1 MNSFPIWVFI
11 GGARTL
17 ISRTQKCLVPISD
30 VATVPDV
37 LRENVSAVDR
47 WIQVS
52 FFKLRAVFLEHLQLC
67 IAPFSSP
74 WNDHQNLLGW
84 RWIAFCLVQ
93 VYFAFNQTCCKNLRK
108 GQQLKTET
116 IKWIADTEIPRWHN
130 AGNKIVFSLWVLL
143 FRRMASFPF
152 VSRWPFPTVSL

>member
-11 GGARTL
+11 GGAWTL

-67 IAPFSSP
+67 I
-74 WNDHQNLLGW
+74 
-84 RWIAFCLVQ
+84 
-93 VYFAFNQTCCKNLRK
+93 LR
-108 GQQLKTET
+108 LSVPREMI
-116 IKWIADTEIPRWHN
+116 IKICSVDDE
-130 AGNKIVFSLWVLL
+130 
-143 FRRMASFPF
+143 
-152 VSRWPFPTVSL
+152 

>member
-30 VATVPDV
+30 VATAPDV

-52 FFKLRAVFLEHLQLC
+52 FLKMRPVFLEHLQLC
-67 IAPFSSP
+67 I
-74 WNDHQNLLGW
+74 
-84 RWIAFCLVQ
+84 
-93 VYFAFNQTCCKNLRK
+93 LR
-108 GQQLKTET
+108 LSVPREMI
-116 IKWIADTEIPRWHN
+116 IKICSVDDE
-130 AGNKIVFSLWVLL
+130 
-143 FRRMASFPF
+143 
-152 VSRWPFPTVSL
+152 

>member
-52 FFKLRAVFLEHLQLC
+52 FLKLRAVFLEHLQLC
-67 IAPFSSP
+67 I
-74 WNDHQNLLGW
+74 
-84 RWIAFCLVQ
+84 
-93 VYFAFNQTCCKNLRK
+93 LR
-108 GQQLKTET
+108 LSVPREMI
-116 IKWIADTEIPRWHN
+116 IKICSVDDE
-130 AGNKIVFSLWVLL
+130 
-143 FRRMASFPF
+143 
-152 VSRWPFPTVSL
+152 

>member
-1 MNSFPIWVFI
+1 MNVPFHMFGTLKLQSVSTLQRALKALGAMIDFDMLFIGGVLYLFFI

-52 FFKLRAVFLEHLQLC
+52 F
-67 IAPFSSP
+67 
-74 WNDHQNLLGW
+74 
-84 RWIAFCLVQ
+84 
-93 VYFAFNQTCCKNLRK
+93 
-108 GQQLKTET
+108 
-116 IKWIADTEIPRWHN
+116 
-130 AGNKIVFSLWVLL
+130 
-143 FRRMASFPF
+143 
-152 VSRWPFPTVSL
+152 